1 MKMEYMVPFVLFL
14 HLCLGQALT
23 VVVPPDSPA
32 AIEVG
37 QNVTLK
43 ANPNGTIED
52 GTWVFETTTILL
64 WYPGRERP
72 DPQYKNRIFFNASDA
87 SLTLTSLQVDD
98 SGQYALN
105 GFKADGNQFRREF
118 VLFVQVPIS
127 HVTMTVSDTNLIEF
141 NDTVTLNCSASGTP
155 LWFQWINGTSVVTAS
170 DRVQFNNER
179 NVLTIKPVTRFDTG
193 PFSCNGFNNVSQE
206 HSWSVHLNI
215 SYGPSN
221 LMLEVAPDK
230 MAYVSG
236 SSVTLTCT
244 AESKPAASYMWLF
257 NDTLLNKVG
266 RLLELTDLQIN
277 KTGQYT
283 CLVHNSLTSR
293 YEKISRSLTIVDPI
307 SAVVVNKAGP
317 PILNMTFTL
326 SCDVTGPVDSIHWMK
341 SNIYLPADNRISTSN
356 NNATLTLTP
365 VEMSDNGTYSCMAF
379 NVASNKTS
387 NDYTL
392 TVNYGPRMP
401 VILGPS
407 IIATASNLMLS
418 CSAAS
423 WPPSNFTWY
432 FNGLLVKEGPDYKV
446 DNLSL
451 SNSGNY
457 TCSAHNDIT
466 NITKIVTKEVKVID
480 LISSATI
487 KITGNPPVDH
497 KRFMLTCE
505 AIGAVYDR
513 YWMTDGMA
521 LNLNM
526 SRMSLSEDNSTL
538 TFNPVLTSDNG
549 SYTCMASNPLSRAT
563 SPMFSLKVNYGPKT
577 PVITGPMQPVKAGSN
592 VTLNCNAASEP
603 PSNYTWHF
611 KNRMES
617 GSMYVI
623 NEATS
628 SDSGNYTCV
637 AKNDVTK
644 QNSSSFKELV
654 VIDPI
659 SAVMIMEG
667 EPPILNM
674 TFTLSCNVTGP
685 VDFIHW
691 MINSSSYLQ
700 SNDRIYF
707 SNGNRTLTFKPV
719 DHSDN
724 GGYQCVAMNAVSKQ
738 NSSEYMLMVN
748 YGPDN
753 VSISG
758 PSILATGSNA
768 TFTCDASSWPPSSI
782 SWFYNGSQVG
792 MSSVSKKYSL
802 SPADSGEYIC
812 TAHNNKTDLSSSAA
826 KLLTVIDLISSA
838 TIKITGNPPVDH
850 KRFMLTCE
858 AIGAVY
864 DRYWMTDGMA
874 LNLNMSR
881 MSLSEDNSTLT
892 FNPVLTSDNGNYM
905 CMASNPL
912 NSATSPMFSLKVNYG
927 PKMPVITGPMQP
939 VKAGYNV
946 TLNCN
951 AASEPPSNYTWH
963 FKNRMESGSMYV
975 INEAT
980 SSDSGNY
987 TCVAKNDVTKQNSS
1001 TFKELVVIDP
1011 ISAVMM
1017 MEGEPPILNMTFT
1030 LSCNV
1035 TGPVDFIHWMI
1046 NSSSYLQSNDRIY
1059 FSNERKTL
1067 TFKHVDHSDN
1077 GDYQCVAMNAVSKL
1091 NSSEYMLMVNY
1102 GPWDTVITGPQVAE
1116 PGSDVTFHC
1125 SATSSPPSAYSWY
1138 YNGSMI
1144 GEGAQLELPNLT
1156 FNESGEYTCK
1166 AHNNKTSMD
1175 SSASIN
1181 LRVIPPLTVVTI
1193 ETDGQL
1199 PILGSSFK
1207 CNCSANGETTSIYW
1221 MKNGMYLS
1229 WNGTVS
1235 FSEDNV
1241 TMTIASVMHDDN
1253 GDYQCT
1259 AINDVS
1265 EKTSQMY
1272 NLRLN
1277 FGPNNVSISGPK
1289 LAETGENVTFNCSA
1303 TSWPPSGFSWY
1314 FSGSWVADGSSY
1326 TTEPLAL
1333 KGRWNYTCM
1342 AHNNVTGLYS
1352 SASMELMVLD
1362 AINSI
1367 VVKPKPVIP
1376 MDSENFLLY
1385 CDIAG
1390 PHDSIKWIRD
1400 SQPLIYNNTVTISKN
1415 STTVSFKPLRTAND
1429 GLYQCV
1435 AENIV
1440 KQHFSEPY
1448 NLRASYGPSDVLI
1461 TSTQNPFTL
1470 TCQADSQPPS
1480 EYEWIIN
1487 NELKGNTSSIE
1498 MTLFTALA
1506 LDTIMCKAKNP
1517 RTNETVTATFI
1528 IPDVSAAA
1536 PPSQSRVDLILTVLL
1551 ALSLCLL
1558 GNRFY

>member
-1 MKMEYMVPFVLFL
+1 MKMEYMVPFALFL
-14 HLCLGQALT
+14 HVCLGQALA
-23 VVVPPDSPA
+23 VVVTPENSPA
-32 AIEVG
+32 AIVVG

-43 ANPNGTIED
+43 PNPPYTITH
-52 GTWVFETTTILL
+52 GAWNFESNLILF
-64 WYPGRERP
+64 WYPGDNVTQSPYE
-72 DPQYKNRIFFNASDA
+72 NRIFFNESNA
-87 SLTLTSLQVDD
+87 SLTLTSLQVGD
-98 SGQYALN
+98 SGQYHCN
-105 GFKADGNQFRREF
+105 GVRPRAFNR
-118 VLFVQVPIS
+118 VLTLSVQVPIS
-127 HVTMTVSDTNLIEF
+127 NVNMTVSDTNLIEF

-155 LWFQWINGTSVVTAS
+155 LWFQWINGTSAVTAS
-170 DRVQFNNER
+170 DRVQFNNGR

-193 PFSCNGFNNVSQE
+193 PFSCNVFNNVSQE

-221 LMLEVAPDK
+221 LTLEVAPDK
-230 MAYVSG
+230 MAYMSG
-236 SSVTLTCT
+236 SSVTLTCS
-244 AESKPAASYMWLF
+244 AESNPAASYMWLF
-257 NDTLLNKVG
+257 NDTPLNKVG
-266 RLLELTDLQIN
+266 GLLELTDLQMN
-277 KTGQYT
+277 ETGQYT
-283 CLVHNSLTSR
+283 CLVHNSVTSR
-293 YEKISRSLTIVDPI
+293 YEKISRSVIIVDPI
-307 SAVVVNKAGP
+307 SAVAVNQVGT
-317 PILNMTFTL
+317 PILNLTFTL
-326 SCDVTGPVDSIHWMK
+326 SCVVKGPVDSIHWMK

-356 NNATLTLTP
+356 KNATLTFTP
-365 VEMSDNGTYSCMAF
+365 VEMSDNGTYSCMAS
-379 NVASNKTS
+379 NAVSNKTS
-387 NDYTL
+387 DYML
-392 TVNYGPRMP
+392 TVNYGPKMP

-446 DNLSL
+446 DNLRL

-466 NITKIVTKEVKVID
+466 NITKMVTKEVKVID

-487 KITGNPPVDH
+487 KITGNPPVDL
-497 KRFMLTCE
+497 KRFTLTCE

-513 YWMTDGMA
+513 YWMMDGMA

-538 TFNPVLTSDNG
+538 TFNPVLTSDDG
-549 SYTCMASNPLSRAT
+549 SYTCMASNPLNNVT
-563 SPMFSLKVNYGPKT
+563 SPMFFLKVNYGPKT

-603 PSNYTWHF
+603 PSNYTWYF
-611 KNRMES
+611 KNGMES

-628 SDSGNYTCV
+628 SNSGNYTCV

-644 QNSSSFKELV
+644 QNSSTLKELV

-719 DHSDN
+719 DHCDN
-724 GGYQCVAMNAVSKQ
+724 GDYQCVAMNAVSKL

-753 VSISG
+753 VTISG

-768 TFTCDASSWPPSSI
+768 TFTCDASSWPPSI
-782 SWFYNGSQVG
+782 FLWFNNGFTVG
-792 MSSVSKKYSL
+792 MSSVYKKYSL

-812 TAHNNKTDLSSSAA
+812 TAHNNITDLSSSAT
-826 KLLTVIDLISSA
+826 K
-838 TIKITGNPPVDH
+838 
-850 KRFMLTCE
+850 MLT
-858 AIGAVY
+858 
-864 DRYWMTDGMA
+864 
-874 LNLNMSR
+874 
-881 MSLSEDNSTLT
+881 
-892 FNPVLTSDNGNYM
+892 
-905 CMASNPL
+905 
-912 NSATSPMFSLKVNYG
+912 
-927 PKMPVITGPMQP
+927 
-939 VKAGYNV
+939 
-946 TLNCN
+946 
-951 AASEPPSNYTWH
+951 
-963 FKNRMESGSMYV
+963 
-975 INEAT
+975 
-980 SSDSGNY
+980 
-987 TCVAKNDVTKQNSS
+987 
-1001 TFKELVVIDP
+1001 VIDP
-1011 ISAVMM
+1011 ISKVMVN
-1017 MEGEPPILNMTFT
+1017 EDDGPPILNMTFT

-1059 FSNERKTL
+1059 FSNGNRTL
-1067 TFKHVDHSDN
+1067 TFKPVDHCDN

-1102 GPWDTVITGPQVAE
+1102 GPWDTVITGPHVAA

-1125 SATSSPPSAYSWY
+1125 SATSLPPSAYSWY

-1156 FNESGEYTCK
+1156 FNKSGEYTCK

-1199 PILGSSFK
+1199 PILGRSFK
-1207 CNCSANGETTSIYW
+1207 CNCSANSETTSIYW

-1253 GDYQCT
+1253 GEYQCT

-1265 EKTSQMY
+1265 EKTSSLY
-1272 NLRLN
+1272 NLRVN
-1277 FGPNNVSISGPK
+1277 FGPNNVSISGPE

-1314 FSGSWVADGSSY
+1314 FSGSWVANGSSY

-1333 KGRWNYTCM
+1333 KGSWNYTCM
-1342 AHNNVTGLYS
+1342 AHNNITGLHS
-1352 SASMELMVLD
+1352 SASMKLMVFD

-1385 CDIAG
+1385 CDIDG

-1400 SQPLIYNNTVTISKN
+1400 SQPLISNNTVTISN
-1415 STTVSFKPLRTAND
+1415 DRTTVSFKPLGTAND

-1448 NLRASYGPSDVLI
+1448 NLSASYGPSDVLI
-1461 TSTQNPFTL
+1461 SITTQNPFTL
-1470 TCQADSQPPS
+1470 TCQAVSQPPS
-1480 EYEWIIN
+1480 QYEWIIDD
-1487 NELKGNTSSIE
+1487 ELKGNSSTIE
-1498 MTLFTALA
+1498 MTLFVALR
-1506 LDTIMCKAKNP
+1506 LDTITCKAKNP
-1517 RTNETVTATFI
+1517 RTNETVAATFEM
-1528 IPDVSAAA
+1528 PDLSAA
-1536 PPSQSRVDLILTVLL
+1536 PPLQSRVDLILTVLL

-1558 GNRFY
+1558 GNRFS

>member
-1 MKMEYMVPFVLFL
+1 MKMEYMVPFALFL
-14 HLCLGQALT
+14 HVCLGQALA
-23 VVVPPDSPA
+23 VVVTPENSPA
-32 AIEVG
+32 AIVVG

-43 ANPNGTIED
+43 PNPPYTITH
-52 GTWVFETTTILL
+52 GAWNFESNLILF
-64 WYPGRERP
+64 WYPGDNVTQSPYE
-72 DPQYKNRIFFNASDA
+72 NRIFFNESNA
-87 SLTLTSLQVDD
+87 SLTLTSLQVGD
-98 SGQYALN
+98 SGQYRCN
-105 GFKADGNQFRREF
+105 GVRPRAFNR
-118 VLFVQVPIS
+118 VLTLSVQVPIS
-127 HVTMTVSDTNLIEF
+127 NVNMTVSDTNLIEF

-155 LWFQWINGTSVVTAS
+155 LWFQWINGTSAVTAS
-170 DRVQFNNER
+170 DRVQFNNGR

-193 PFSCNGFNNVSQE
+193 PFSCNVFNNVSQE

-221 LMLEVAPDK
+221 LTLEVAPDK
-230 MAYVSG
+230 MAYMSG
-236 SSVTLTCT
+236 SSVTLTCS
-244 AESKPAASYMWLF
+244 AESNPAASYMWLF
-257 NDTLLNKVG
+257 NDTPLNKVG
-266 RLLELTDLQIN
+266 RLLELTDLQMN
-277 KTGQYT
+277 ETGQYT
-283 CLVHNSLTSR
+283 CLVHNSVTSR
-293 YEKISRSLTIVDPI
+293 YEKISRSVIIVDPI
-307 SAVVVNKAGP
+307 SAVAVNQVGT
-317 PILNMTFTL
+317 PILNLTFTL
-326 SCDVTGPVDSIHWMK
+326 SCVVKGPVDSIHWMK

-356 NNATLTLTP
+356 KNATLTFTP
-365 VEMSDNGTYSCMAF
+365 LEMSDNGTYSCMAS
-379 NVASNKTS
+379 NAVSNKTS
-387 NDYTL
+387 DYTL
-392 TVNYGPRMP
+392 TVNYGPKMP

-446 DNLSL
+446 DNVRLN
-451 SNSGNY
+451 NSGNY

-466 NITKIVTKEVKVID
+466 NITKMVTKEVKVID

-487 KITGNPPVDH
+487 KITGNPPVDL
-497 KRFMLTCE
+497 KRFTLTCE

-513 YWMTDGMA
+513 YWMMDGMA

-538 TFNPVLTSDNG
+538 TFNPVLTSDDG
-549 SYTCMASNPLSRAT
+549 SYTCMASNPLNNVT
-563 SPMFSLKVNYGPKT
+563 SPMFFLKVNYGPKT

-603 PSNYTWHF
+603 PSNYTWYF
-611 KNRMES
+611 KNGMES

-628 SDSGNYTCV
+628 SNSGNYTCV

-644 QNSSSFKELV
+644 QNSSTLKELV

-667 EPPILNM
+667 KPPILNM

-719 DHSDN
+719 DH
-724 GGYQCVAMNAVSKQ
+724 C
-738 NSSEYMLMVN
+738 
-748 YGPDN
+748 
-753 VSISG
+753 
-758 PSILATGSNA
+758 
-768 TFTCDASSWPPSSI
+768 
-782 SWFYNGSQVG
+782 
-792 MSSVSKKYSL
+792 
-802 SPADSGEYIC
+802 
-812 TAHNNKTDLSSSAA
+812 
-826 KLLTVIDLISSA
+826 
-838 TIKITGNPPVDH
+838 
-850 KRFMLTCE
+850 
-858 AIGAVY
+858 
-864 DRYWMTDGMA
+864 
-874 LNLNMSR
+874 
-881 MSLSEDNSTLT
+881 
-892 FNPVLTSDNGNYM
+892 
-905 CMASNPL
+905 
-912 NSATSPMFSLKVNYG
+912 
-927 PKMPVITGPMQP
+927 
-939 VKAGYNV
+939 
-946 TLNCN
+946 
-951 AASEPPSNYTWH
+951 
-963 FKNRMESGSMYV
+963 
-975 INEAT
+975 
-980 SSDSGNY
+980 
-987 TCVAKNDVTKQNSS
+987 
-1001 TFKELVVIDP
+1001 
-1011 ISAVMM
+1011 
-1017 MEGEPPILNMTFT
+1017 
-1030 LSCNV
+1030 
-1035 TGPVDFIHWMI
+1035 
-1046 NSSSYLQSNDRIY
+1046 
-1059 FSNERKTL
+1059 
-1067 TFKHVDHSDN
+1067 DN

-1102 GPWDTVITGPQVAE
+1102 GPWDTVITGPHVAA

-1125 SATSSPPSAYSWY
+1125 SATSLPPSAYSWY

-1156 FNESGEYTCK
+1156 FNKSGEYTCK

-1199 PILGSSFK
+1199 PILGRSFK
-1207 CNCSANGETTSIYW
+1207 CNCSANSETTSIYW

-1253 GDYQCT
+1253 GEYQCT

-1265 EKTSQMY
+1265 EKTSSLY
-1272 NLRLN
+1272 NLRVN
-1277 FGPNNVSISGPK
+1277 FGPNNVSISGPE

-1314 FSGSWVADGSSY
+1314 FSGSWVANGSSY

-1333 KGRWNYTCM
+1333 KGSWNYTCM
-1342 AHNNVTGLYS
+1342 AHNNITGLHS
-1352 SASMELMVLD
+1352 SASMKLMVFD

-1385 CDIAG
+1385 CDIDG

-1400 SQPLIYNNTVTISKN
+1400 SQPLISNNTVTISN
-1415 STTVSFKPLRTAND
+1415 DRTTVSFKPLGTAND

-1448 NLRASYGPSDVLI
+1448 NLSASYGPSDVLI
-1461 TSTQNPFTL
+1461 SITTQNPFTL
-1470 TCQADSQPPS
+1470 TCKAESQPPS
-1480 EYEWIIN
+1480 QYEWIIDD
-1487 NELKGNTSSIE
+1487 ELKGNSSTIE
-1498 MTLFTALA
+1498 MTLFVALR
-1506 LDTIMCKAKNP
+1506 LDTITCKAKNP
-1517 RTNETVTATFI
+1517 RTNETVAATFEM
-1528 IPDVSAAA
+1528 PDLSAA
-1536 PPSQSRVDLILTVLL
+1536 PPLQSRVDLILTVLL

-1558 GNRFY
+1558 GNRFS